1 MVRVRYVV
9 CENHVQEGIIS
20 EIDNDEC
27 LGDNIFQKF
36 LSGMS
41 EYSKLIGEINL
52 DSLMYL
58 PMLFYYWPVKLHGFI
73 FILFGRQE

>member
-27 LGDNIFQKF
+27 LGDNIFQKSF
-36 LSGMS
+36 FTAAAA
-41 EYSKLIGEINL
+41 YNTDNL
-52 DSLMYL
+52 CTKKRK
-58 PMLFYYWPVKLHGFI
+58 FFI
-73 FILFGRQE
+73 F

>member
-1 MVRVRYVV
+1 MKIFFAIYVV
-9 CENHVQEGIIS
+9 GENHVQEGIIS

-27 LGDNIFQKF
+27 LGDNIFQKLLRF
-36 LSGMS
+36 AARLSGMS

-58 PMLFYYWPVKLHGFI
+58 PMLFYN
-73 FILFGRQE
+73 